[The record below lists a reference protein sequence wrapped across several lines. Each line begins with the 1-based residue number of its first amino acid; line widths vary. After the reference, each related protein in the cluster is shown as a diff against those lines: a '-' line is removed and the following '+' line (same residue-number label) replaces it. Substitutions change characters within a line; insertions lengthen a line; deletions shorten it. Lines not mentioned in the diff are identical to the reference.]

1 MKVETTVYMKP
12 AKTNE
17 GKLKLLS
24 KCAMCDSKKRDL
36 SKAKELMDW

>member
-1 MKVETTVYMKP
+1 MKDTKTENVKP

-36 SKAKELMDW
+36 SKSKELMD